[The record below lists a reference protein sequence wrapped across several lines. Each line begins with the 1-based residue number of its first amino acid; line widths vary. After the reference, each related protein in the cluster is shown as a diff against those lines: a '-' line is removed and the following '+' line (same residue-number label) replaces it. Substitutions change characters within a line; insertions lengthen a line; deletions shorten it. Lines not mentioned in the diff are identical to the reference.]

1 MQKQRTQQG
10 QCSPARHVARSQTR
24 RTSPSRPAAMPLPA
38 LTAMSSISLTAA
50 SLRPSLCARQ
60 LCATVALRCQL
71 RAQKRFFVPT
81 TTNGSSLQVQAIC
94 ITCQT
99 DRRASVLLLL
109 CHMRRAVDGP
119 GGGCLRH
126 QSGSAHSEA
135 LRLGSQCSWLAPVLL
150 RRASACPSGLPP
162 PVSLGLA
169 LPALSCTPAKDH
181 TTDHQTSLHPR
192 SDSGTA
198 GKRAGLH
205 EVQLAGHGVEER
217 VVAEACL
224 ERLQRCAQ
232 APWAWTSR
240 CRQSAA
246 PLCAPLCEARPG
258 HSGQSTSSGH
268 VEIPIR
274 S

>member
-1 MQKQRTQQG
+1 
-10 QCSPARHVARSQTR
+10 
-24 RTSPSRPAAMPLPA
+24 MPLPA

-81 TTNGSSLQVQAIC
+81 TANGSSLQVQAIC

-126 QSGSAHSEA
+126 QSGFAHSEA
-135 LRLGSQCSWLAPVLL
+135 LRLGSQCSWLTPVLL
-150 RRASACPSGLPP
+150 RLASACLSGLPP

-181 TTDHQTSLHPR
+181 TADHQTSLHPR
-192 SDSGTA
+192 SGSGTA

-205 EVQLAGHGVEER
+205 EAQLAGQGVEEPVWQR
-217 VVAEACL
+217 GLPGEAAAL
-224 ERLQRCAQ
+224 RAGAMGVDQPMSSINRAAVRSALRSS
-232 APWAWTSR
+232 PWAQRSKHKLRT
-240 CRQSAA
+240 C
-246 PLCAPLCEARPG
+246 G
-258 HSGQSTSSGH
+258 HPHQIMIMH
-268 VEIPIR
+268 LRWWQIR
-274 S
+274 